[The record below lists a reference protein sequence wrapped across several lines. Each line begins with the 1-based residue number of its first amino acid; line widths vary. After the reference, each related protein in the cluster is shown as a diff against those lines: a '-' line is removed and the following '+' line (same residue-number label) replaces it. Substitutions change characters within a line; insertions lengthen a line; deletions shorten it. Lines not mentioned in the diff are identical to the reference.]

1 MRLKFLSIIISF
13 LIVSIAISS
22 CLDSDNNYEFS
33 TDATIHAFE
42 LDTIYGES
50 YKFEIDQIQRLIY
63 NRDSLPM
70 SADTIIDSIKITT
83 LTTMSG
89 VVMSGTPDTLLD
101 IENYQN
107 LLPAMNASPGMT
119 FRVMASDGI
128 TKREYHLII
137 NVHKEDP
144 DSLVWHKMDS
154 APALTS
160 TEQGLKSIV
169 LNNTLFVYNASNAGY
184 KTSIVPSEYNWQ
196 SITPNLPA
204 DVKLSTLTNFLEN
217 LWVNTESG
225 DVYSSANGIDWQ
237 KQESLSGHVVSLLT
251 SFPANEIS
259 ATPALLNA
267 ILKNETDGKN
277 YFYTTDG
284 TAWEQHEE
292 VPEGFPIDNYSA
304 CTQITSN
311 GLNKAF
317 LVGSMPQAD
326 NEQTVPWSSMGGHG
340 WADLSTST
348 ASHCPSL
355 ATPHIIYYDDALY
368 IMGDKLEA
376 FYKSAT
382 GGIAW
387 EKTEKKF
394 VFPKE
399 FTSKGTSYTITVDP
413 NNFIWIIWGGST
425 NEVWRGCLN
434 KLKKY

>member
-13 LIVSIAISS
+13 LIASITVSS
-22 CLDSDNNYEFS
+22 CLSSDNNYEFS
-33 TDATIHAFE
+33 TDATVRAFE

-70 SADTIIDSIKITT
+70 SADTIIDSIQITT
-83 LTTMSG
+83 FNTLSG
-89 VVMSGTPDTLLD
+89 IIMSGTPDTLLD
-101 IENYQN
+101 IDNYQN
-107 LLPAMNASPGMT
+107 LLPAMNSESGMQ
-119 FRVMASDGI
+119 FKVVAADGI
-128 TKREYHLII
+128 TTRLYRLII

-154 APALTS
+154 APTLAPTG
-160 TEQGLKSIV
+160 QGLKSSI
-169 LNNTLFVYNASNAGY
+169 LNNELFVYTAPDAGY
-184 KTSIVPSEYNWQ
+184 KTSTVPNEYGWQ

-204 DVKLSTLTNFLEN
+204 NTKLSTLTLFQKR
-217 LWVNTESG
+217 LWMNTEDG
-225 DVYSSANGIDWQ
+225 DVYSSADGADWQ
-237 KQESLSGHVVSLLT
+237 KQDNLSGHVVSLVT
-251 SFPANEIS
+251 TFPANEIS
-259 ATPALLNA
+259 DTPALLNA
-267 ILKNETDGKN
+267 ILTNEADGKN
-277 YFYTTDG
+277 YFCTTDG

-292 VPEGFPIDNYSA
+292 VPEGFPISDYSA

-317 LVGSMPQAD
+317 LVGNVQQDD
-326 NEQTVPWSSMGGHG
+326 NEQTVPWSSMNGYG

-348 ASHCPSL
+348 SSGCPAL
-355 ATPHIIYYDDALY
+355 TTPSIIYYDDALY
-368 IMGDKLEA
+368 IMGGNLET

-387 EKTEKKF
+387 EKIEEKF

-399 FTSKGTSYTITVDP
+399 FASKGTSYTITVDT

>member
-13 LIVSIAISS
+13 LIASIAISS
-22 CLDSDNNYEFS
+22 CLSSDNNYEYS
-33 TDATIHAFE
+33 TDATVRAFE

-50 YKFEIDQIQRLIY
+50 YKFEIDQLKRLIY

-83 LTTMSG
+83 FTTTSG
-89 VVMSGTPDTLLD
+89 IIMSGTPDTILD
-101 IENYQN
+101 TDNYHN
-107 LLPAMNASPGMT
+107 LLPAMNSADGLK
-119 FRVMASDGI
+119 FKVVAADGI
-128 TKREYHLII
+128 TTRLYSLII

-154 APALTS
+154 APTIP
-160 TEQGLKSIV
+160 TGQGLKSVI
-169 LNNTLFVYNASNAGY
+169 LNNELLVYHASNAGY
-184 KTSIVPSEYNWQ
+184 KTSTIPDEYGWQ

-204 DVKLSTLTNFLEN
+204 DVKLSTLTNFRES
-217 LWVNTESG
+217 LWANTESG

-237 KQESLSGHVVSLLT
+237 KEENLSGHVISLVAA
-251 SFPANEIS
+251 FPANEIS
-259 ATPALLNA
+259 DTPSLLNA
-267 ILKNETDGKN
+267 IRENETDGKK
-277 YFYTTDG
+277 YFCTTDG
-284 TAWEQHEE
+284 TAWEPHEE
-292 VPEGFPIDNYSA
+292 VPEGFPVDNYSA
-304 CTQITSN
+304 CMQVTSN

-317 LVGSMPQAD
+317 LVGSMTQDD
-326 NEQTVPWSSMGGHG
+326 NEQTVPWSSMDGHG

-348 ASHCPSL
+348 DSRCPAL
-355 ATPHIIYYDDALY
+355 TTPHIIHYDDALY
-368 IMGDKLEA
+368 IMGGNLET

-387 EKTEKKF
+387 EKIEEKF
-394 VFPKE
+394 VSPKE
-399 FTSKGTSYTITVDP
+399 FASKGNSYTIAVDM